1 MIEKQKKLI
10 NRVILFNNMSHFN
23 FNKKRNKINNNFN
36 LFIYKNNIEK
46 NITKLYIKKKKLTP
60 NHD

>member
-46 NITKLYIKKKKLTP
+46 NITKLYIKKK
-60 NHD
+60 N

>member
-46 NITKLYIKKKKLTP
+46 NITKLYIKKKKHLLVK
-60 NHD
+60 